1 MFFLVAMPAFF
12 QIDGDYLN
20 KQAGGDWLDIITRE
34 YWNGSA
40 WANITAKEGYP
51 GGLAD
56 AGTVTILCDNT
67 GVTITLDV
75 TPDYSLASLI
85 LETSSVQEDK
95 QLIFSGT
102 NSLTVKG
109 LIHLKRP
116 FSGTDASKNIIEV
129 GAGTFTTGSL
139 EIGTSGGAYTNV
151 LKSIVIISSGTVTVN
166 GDIYFRMAGWTTF
179 VRFTGDGILNLGGGF
194 TAANTGGTVKITSE
208 ANGSL
213 TAGPTSGTVHFNAS
227 GNQAV
232 WGQPYH
238 NLKVSGTT
246 GAIKTLNQLNVNTP
260 PSVSS
265 NLHTDDCI
273 LALGSGTV
281 NMTIK
286 NGATLTAEVGSFGS
300 DQYIRVVGNGY
311 NYDCS
316 SYSLGD
322 RTLYNYVGKAV
333 AETTTWDYSA

>member
-1 MFFLVAMPAFF
+1 MPAFF

-34 YWNGSA
+34 SWNGSA